1 MTLYI
6 KDCDKQQLKTDMAK
20 ALENFL
26 SKVSQ
31 DNQDQIYNTYV
42 LEVQLKNMVQKL
54 ELNLTKTLTKVET
67 LVKEQNVRIR

>member
-6 KDCDKQQLKTDMAK
+6 KDCDKQQLKTDMTK

-54 ELNLTKTLTKVET
+54 ELNLTKTLTKVES
-67 LVKEQNVRIR
+67 LVKE

>member
-67 LVKEQNVRIR
+67 LVKE

>member
-6 KDCDKQQLKTDMAK
+6 KDCDKQQLKIDMAK

-67 LVKEQNVRIR
+67 LVKE

>member
-6 KDCDKQQLKTDMAK
+6 KDCDKQQLKTDMTK

-26 SKVSQ
+26 SKVGQ
-31 DNQDQIYNTYV
+31 DNQDQMYNTYV
-42 LEVQLKNMVQKL
+42 LEVQLKNMVQNL
-54 ELNLTKTLTKVET
+54 ELNLTKTLTKVES

>member
-54 ELNLTKTLTKVET
+54 ELNLTKTLTKVES
-67 LVKEQNVRIR
+67 LVKE